1 MATTD
6 TTIAHIMDEQEDI
19 EIKNKVD
26 LHRQDQQPTESLDER
41 LVTVDEVRVALAHCL
56 QTALEVGAPRSTK
69 PRMVRKAGA
78 SLISGAI

>member
-1 MATTD
+1 MASHLFSPSLLSLSLPSLVLRVQL
-6 TTIAHIMDEQEDI
+6 AF
-19 EIKNKVD
+19 VG
-26 LHRQDQQPTESLDER
+26 SLDER

-78 SLISGAI
+78 SLIRGAI

>member
-1 MATTD
+1 MFNIVSAVTGMNTGD
-6 TTIAHIMDEQEDI
+6 AS
-19 EIKNKVD
+19 KLAYVG
-26 LHRQDQQPTESLDER
+26 SLDER